1 MDSQKTH
8 KDSFKEIS
16 VDLTLKNIQAHGF
29 YNEKKH
35 TYCGNKG

>member
-8 KDSFKEIS
+8 KDSFKIS